1 MPLTRLSPGLL
12 LLLVAAVFAAG
23 RVHRLDAQAV
33 IPELR
38 STLSGVLVDPSHAA
52 MPGIVVALEDLAR
65 RRTYRATTD
74 RQGRFEL
81 KDLPA
86 GDYEAEVVVPGFAL
100 FRERVLLAGPLIERE
115 IVLAVGEVEETFT
128 VVAGERRP
136 DADGQRRE
144 RSEPEPCV
152 ARVDEQTQ
160 SPVGG
165 QLRPPRML
173 TRTAPLFPD
182 HLREEERDGIVRLAA
197 RIGAD
202 GSLADVSVVE
212 ASHPD
217 YAAAA
222 EDAVR
227 GWTWEEPLLNCTPIE
242 VGVTV
247 TVRFVPQ
254 RP

>member
-1 MPLTRLSPGLL
+1 MPLTRLLPGLPFLVL
-12 LLLVAAVFAAG
+12 LAVFAAG
-23 RVHRLDAQAV
+23 RVHHLDAQVA
-33 IPELR
+33 IPESR
-38 STLSGVLVDPSHAA
+38 SALTGVLVDPSHAA
-52 MPGIVVALEDLAR
+52 IPGSVVVLEDLAR

-86 GDYEAEVVVPGFAL
+86 GDYEAEVVVPGFAA
-100 FRERVLLAGPLIERE
+100 FREPVLLAGPMVERE
-115 IVLAVGEVEETFT
+115 IVLAVAPVEETFT
-128 VVAGERRP
+128 VVAGAPRA
-136 DADGQRRE
+136 DAPALRRE
-144 RSEPEPCV
+144 RGEPEPCV
-152 ARVDEQTQ
+152 ARVDQDTQ

-173 TRTAPLFPD
+173 TRTAPLFPE
-182 HLREEERDGIVRLAA
+182 HLREEDGEGIVRLAA
-197 RIGAD
+197 RIAAD

-222 EDAVR
+222 ADAVR
-227 GWTWEEPLLNCTPIE
+227 SWTWEESLLNCTPIE

>member
-12 LLLVAAVFAAG
+12 FLAVVAVLAAG
-23 RVHRLDAQAV
+23 RVHRLDAQAA
-33 IPELR
+33 IPQSQ
-38 STLSGVLVDPSHAA
+38 STLTGVLVDPSHASV
-52 MPGIVVALEDLAR
+52 PGIVVALEDLSR

-86 GDYEAEVVVPGFAL
+86 GDYEAEVVVPGFAV
-100 FRERVLLAGPLIERE
+100 FREPVRLAGPLVERE
-115 IVLAVGEVEETFT
+115 IVLAVGPLEETLT
-128 VVAGERRP
+128 VVAGETR
-136 DADGQRRE
+136 ADSVGQRRE
-144 RSEPEPCV
+144 RGEPEPCV
-152 ARVDEQTQ
+152 ARVDQETQ

-165 QLRPPRML
+165 QLRPPHML
-173 TRTAPLFPD
+173 TRTAPVFPD
-182 HLREEERDGIVRLAA
+182 HLREEEREGIVRLAA
-197 RIGAD
+197 LIGTD
-202 GSLADVSVVE
+202 GTVADVSVVE

-217 YAAAA
+217 YATAA

>member
-1 MPLTRLSPGLL
+1 MPLTRLSPGLP
-12 LLLVAAVFAAG
+12 LLVLVALFAGG
-23 RVHRLDAQAV
+23 RVHRLDAQTA
-33 IPELR
+33 IPQSR
-38 STLSGVLVDPSHAA
+38 STLTGVLVDPSHAS
-52 MPGIVVALEDLAR
+52 MPGIAVALEDLAR

-74 RQGRFEL
+74 REGRFEL

-86 GDYEAEVVVPGFAL
+86 GDYEAEVVVPGFAV
-100 FRERVLLAGPLIERE
+100 FREPVLLAGPLIERE
-115 IVLAVGEVEETFT
+115 IVLAVGAVEETFT
-128 VVAGERRP
+128 VVAGAPRA

-144 RSEPEPCV
+144 RGEPEPCV

-173 TRTAPLFPD
+173 TRTAPVFPD
-182 HLREEERDGIVRLAA
+182 HLREEEREGVVRLAA

-217 YAAAA
+217 YATAA
-222 EDAVR
+222 EDALR

-242 VGVTV
+242 VEVRI

>member
-1 MPLTRLSPGLL
+1 MPLTRLSPGLP
-12 LLLVAAVFAAG
+12 LLVLVAVFAAG
-23 RVHRLDAQAV
+23 HVHRLDAQAA
-33 IPELR
+33 IPESR
-38 STLSGVLVDPSHAA
+38 STLTGVLADPSHAP
-52 MPGIVVALEDLAR
+52 MPGIAVALEDLAR

-86 GDYEAEVVVPGFAL
+86 GDYEAEVVVPGFAA
-100 FRERVLLAGPLIERE
+100 FRQPVLVAGPLIERE
-115 IVLAVGEVEETFT
+115 IVLAVGAVEETFT
-128 VVAGERRP
+128 VVAGAPRA
-136 DADGQRRE
+136 DAAFQRRE
-144 RSEPEPCV
+144 RGEPEPCV
-152 ARVDEQTQ
+152 ARVDDQTQ

-182 HLREEERDGIVRLAA
+182 HLREEEREGIVRLAA
-197 RIGAD
+197 RIGVD

-217 YAAAA
+217 YATAA

-227 GWTWEEPLLNCTPIE
+227 GWTWEEALLNCTPVDI
-242 VGVTV
+242 GVAITL
-247 TVRFVPQ
+247 RFVPQ
-254 RP
+254 RR